1 MEQFSPWG
9 EGLIKD
15 YSRLIKEF
23 GISPIDASVASLISD
38 NLYLKRGML
47 VGHRDLPQFIAAA
60 EAGQQV
66 AILSGIKP
74 TGVFHIG
81 SRITADQM
89 IYFQRRYRN
98 ARLFYAI
105 ADLEAYMDNGQS
117 LEESEKI
124 ATVNVA
130 DMLALGMDPERSVV
144 YMQSR
149 SMVVSGLAFIFSDD
163 VTVNMLRDIYGE
175 RRFSLY
181 MAALVQ
187 AGDIFLPQSRPFG
200 GPKRV
205 LVPVGADQD
214 PHLRLSRDLAA
225 KHSTDLGLLP
235 PSSVYHALVRSLTGS
250 EKMSKR
256 NPESMITLSDK
267 RSEIKKK
274 IMSAFTGGRATV
286 EEQKRLGGEPEKC
299 PVFDLYL
306 YFESSDEKVKRVR
319 DECVTG
325 TRLCGECKLEA
336 YDLVAGWIE
345 SHQARR
351 EKVMDLA
358 KRMLEEGNRLVAVPP
373 V

>member
-23 GISPIDASVASLISD
+23 GISPIDQSVASLISD
-38 NLYLKRGML
+38 NFYLRRGML

-60 EAGQQV
+60 EAGQEV

-81 SRITADQM
+81 SKITADQM

-117 LEESEKI
+117 LEESERI

-130 DMLALGMDPERSVV
+130 DMLALGMDPDRSVV

-149 SMVVSGLAFIFSDD
+149 SLVVSDLAFIFSDD

-175 RRFSLY
+175 RKFSLY

-187 AGDIFLPQSRPFG
+187 AGDIFLPQTKPFG

-214 PHLRLSRDLAA
+214 PHLRLARDLAQR
-225 KHSTDLGLLP
+225 HSADLGLIA
-235 PSSVYHALVRSLTGS
+235 PSSVYHALVRSLSGS

-256 NPESMITLSDK
+256 NPESMITLSDTRGELK
-267 RSEIKKK
+267 RK
-274 IMSAFTGGRATV
+274 IMNAFTGGRATV
-286 EEQKRLGGEPEKC
+286 EEQRRLGGEPEKC

-306 YFESSDEKVKRVR
+306 YFEDSDEKVRRVGE
-319 DECVTG
+319 ECRSG
-325 TRLCGECKLEA
+325 ARLCGECKLEA
-336 YDLVAGWIE
+336 LDLVSKKIE
-345 SHQARR
+345 AHQTRR
-351 EKVMDLA
+351 EAFMDLA
-358 KRMLEEGNRLVAVPP
+358 KRMLEEGSRLVSVPP
-373 V
+373 L